1 MFFWESWDD
10 FLGHSLHFIY
20 IYIYIERERERER
33 EISIVSTSLSARN
46 CPYITI
52 DSF

>member
-10 FLGHSLHFIY
+10 FLGHSLRY

-46 CPYITI
+46 SPYITI